1 MSYDQ
6 DFDPY
11 AQPKSGT
18 PSQNRSELTGSRDFA
33 ISDVLERSWQI
44 LRSQMGLVI
53 SAFFALFFISFGFQ
67 FIAGLMAK
75 KDAINPMMVLLNFAG
90 GIVSLY
96 ITCGFFTFLLNLASG
111 RKASLND
118 LFKGGPILIKAF
130 LGGILMSIAF
140 GVTIGIFIALG
151 LILFNNTG
159 GAAEIFVLIIV
170 GVFAFTFIATR
181 YSQYLYLLVDREV
194 GVMESFNLSSKLMK
208 GRFWQYNIMLMVFGL
223 INLSGLIPF
232 GLGLIV
238 TIPLTS
244 IATAVYYLAIT
255 GQPIYDPMAIASK
268 PPEEFV

>member
-18 PSQNRSELTGSRDFA
+18 PSQNRSELTGSRDFT

-53 SAFFALFFISFGFQ
+53 SAFFALFFISFSFQ
-67 FIAGLMAK
+67 FIAGLMAD
-75 KDAINPMMVLLNFAG
+75 KDGMFVLVHFAG

-96 ITCGFFTFLLNLASG
+96 ITCGYFTFLLNLASG

-130 LGGILMSIAF
+130 LGGILLSIAF

-151 LILFNNTG
+151 LILFNNTA
-159 GAAEIFVLIIV
+159 GAAEIFVLIIL
-170 GVFAFTFIATR
+170 GVFAFTFVATR